1 MKKHLLSII
10 ALILV
15 SAMLLTACGGAAN
28 SAPAA
33 NAPAQ
38 SGTSGNVSSSAE
50 TSGGTSTAEDMNSV
64 YITPGTIADEV
75 DAAATSSK
83 DTLVLRMA
91 SDPGSLSP
99 IGTSSYALEMLSL
112 VSMPLLWPTDPGG
125 KGDSLVWT
133 INEKSLL
140 DEYKWS
146 DDNMT
151 LYLTI
156 KDGVKFSNGEEVKA
170 SDVVFS
176 MKTIYADYTNAQMM
190 DMDNIKVTG
199 DYTLEIPMASMN
211 ISFVSTLGLYYT
223 FSEAA
228 YNACS
233 DPAATFLTSSDLVS
247 CGPYKIIDWASGDH
261 VMMES
266 NEYYVNGAPKIQY
279 VNVRFISE
287 HSVATMEL
295 ESGGV
300 DVVEEPLWEDFKVVA
315 EGGYGDGMAGW
326 QSGGLY
332 MAMVGFNATS
342 MFSDYNVRKAFCL
355 ALDKE
360 EIYNGAW
367 DGYGL
372 NPYTVLATS
381 FDSIKDYK
389 DSWTLGRDTEAA
401 KQLLADAGYPDGF
414 TCRVIYN
421 GDANQGLALQ
431 IMKRQLNDV
440 GITLD
445 IQAYDSATYKDMMAN
460 ETDTWELWVRK
471 WGSTGNPGQM
481 ISGTF
486 SKLMHFTDA
495 EGGAEVIDY
504 AERMSAA
511 PSSDEYVQI
520 VTEFQDRFWDDYL
533 FWYPLQMQSY
543 TTLYNSNLKGASR
556 IYVFF
561 DFDNAY
567 FT

>member
-1 MKKHLLSII
+1 MKKRLVSMI
-10 ALILV
+10 ALIMAL
-15 SAMLLTACGGAAN
+15 AMILTACGGAA
-28 SAPAA
+28 APAPA
-33 NAPAQ
+33 PNSGNASA
-38 SGTSGNVSSSAE
+38 GTSDSPKTDISS
-50 TSGGTSTAEDMNSV
+50 GTSTAEDMNSV
-64 YITPGTIADEV
+64 YITPGTVADAV
-75 DAAATSSK
+75 DAAAQSSK

-91 SDPGSLSP
+91 ADPGSLSP
-99 IGTSSYALEMLSL
+99 IGTSSYALETLSL

-125 KGDSLVWT
+125 KGDTLVWS

-140 DEYKWS
+140 DDYKWS

-151 LYLTI
+151 LFLTI
-156 KDGVKFSNGEEVKA
+156 KEGVKFSNGEEVKA

-176 MKTIYADYTNAQMM
+176 MQTIYADYTNGMYM
-190 DMDNIKVTG
+190 DLANVKATG
-199 DYTLEIPMASMN
+199 DYTIEIPMSYMN

-223 FSEAA
+223 FSEKA
-228 YNACS
+228 YKACS

-247 CGPYKIIDWASGDH
+247 CGPYKVVDWASGDH
-261 VMMES
+261 IELEA
-266 NEYYVNGAPKIQY
+266 NEHYINGTPKIK
-279 VNVRFISE
+279 NINIRFISE

-300 DVVEEPLWEDFKVVA
+300 DVVEEPLWEDFKVVS
-315 EGGYGDGMAGW
+315 EGGYGEGLAGW

-355 ALDKE
+355 ALDKK
-360 EIYNGAW
+360 EIYGGAW

-381 FDSIKDYK
+381 FDNIKDYK
-389 DSWTLGRDTEAA
+389 DNWPLARDVEAS
-401 KQLLADAGYPDGF
+401 KKLLADAGYPDGF
-414 TCRVIYN
+414 KCRVIYN

-431 IMKRQLNDV
+431 IMKRQLADV
-440 GITLD
+440 GIDLE
-445 IQAYDSATYKDMMAN
+445 IQAFDSATYKDMMAN

-481 ISGTF
+481 VSATF
-486 SKLMHFTDA
+486 ANLMHFTDA
-495 EGGAEVIDY
+495 VGGAEVIDY
-504 AERMSAA
+504 ANRMTSA
-511 PSSDEYVQI
+511 PSAEEYEKI
-520 VTEFQDRFWDDYL
+520 VTEFQDRFWSDYL

-561 DFDNAY
+561 NFDDAY
-567 FT
+567 FE

>member
-1 MKKHLLSII
+1 MKSIKRRLLPIFTLMLSC
-10 ALILV
+10 AL
-15 SAMLLTACGGAAN
+15 LLTSCAGNTPADNGGGSAGNN
-28 SAPAA
+28 SA
-33 NAPAQ
+33 AQ
-38 SGTSGNVSSSAE
+38 
-50 TSGGTSTAEDMNSV
+50 GGTSTASDLDSE
-64 YITPGTIADEV
+64 YITPGTIAAAVDE
-75 DAAATSSK
+75 AAESSK
-83 DTLVLRMA
+83 DTLTLRMA

-125 KGDSLVWT
+125 KGDTLVWT

-140 DEYKWS
+140 DAYEWS

-156 KDGVKFSNGEEVKA
+156 KQGVKFSTGEEVKA

-176 MKTIYADYTNAQMM
+176 MQTIYDGYTNAAYM
-190 DMDNIKVTG
+190 DVDNIKATG
-199 DYTLEIPMASMN
+199 DYTLEIPMVSLN

-223 FSEAA
+223 FSEKA

-233 DPAATFLTSSDLVS
+233 DPEATFLTSPDVVG
-247 CGPYKIIDWASGDH
+247 CGPYKVIEWASGDH
-261 VMMES
+261 VLMER
-266 NEYYVNGAPKIQY
+266 NEHYVNGPVKIQY

-300 DVVEEPLWEDFKVVA
+300 DVVEEPLWEDFKVVS
-315 EGGYGDGMAGW
+315 EGGYGEGIAGW

-332 MAMVGFNATS
+332 LTQVGFNATS
-342 MFSDYNVRKAFCL
+342 MFSDYNVRRAFCL

-372 NPYTVLATS
+372 NSYTVMGTA
-381 FDSIKDYK
+381 FDNVKDYK
-389 DSWTLGRDTEAA
+389 DNWPLARDLETA
-401 KQLLADAGYPDGF
+401 KQLLADAGYPEGF
-414 TCRVIYN
+414 HCRVIYN

-431 IMKRQLNDV
+431 IMKRQLAEV
-440 GITLD
+440 GIDLE
-445 IQAYDSATYKDMMAN
+445 ILAYDSATYKDMMEN

-471 WGSTGNPGQM
+471 WGSTGNPGTM
-481 ISGTF
+481 ISSTF
-486 SKLMHFTDA
+486 AQIMHFSDA

-504 AERMSAA
+504 AERMTGA
-511 PSSDEYVQI
+511 PSTEEYVQI
-520 VTEFQDRFWDDYL
+520 FEEFQDRFWDDYL

-543 TTLYNSNLKGASR
+543 TTLYNSSLQGASR

-567 FT
+567 FA